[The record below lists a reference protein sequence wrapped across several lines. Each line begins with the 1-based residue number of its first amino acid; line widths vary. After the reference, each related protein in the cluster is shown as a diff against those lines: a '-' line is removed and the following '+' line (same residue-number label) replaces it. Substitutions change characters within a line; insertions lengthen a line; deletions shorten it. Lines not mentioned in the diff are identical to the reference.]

1 MVKEQIASAY
11 AISKVLGCELSL
23 DEFEKQYSQYYEEFI
38 NELNSR
44 PTPLA
49 QTTVFKKPF

>member
-23 DEFEKQYSQYYEEFI
+23 DEFEKQYSQYYEEYI

-44 PTPLA
+44 PVPLA
-49 QTTVFKKPF
+49 QATAFKKPF